1 MENSFDL
8 WFDLHEA
15 EVYYYDMIK
24 VCLLIASVLLTHQL
38 QSQSLCRNSS
48 GTVKYFSGSNCPQGF
63 SHINN
68 AVRSGYLKD
77 KGVSNSK
84 LDIVV
89 SQKLPFATYIGGTK
103 ESIFT
108 AWDHLPPLHRYL
120 FPSGNVSATTYLE
133 LALIANFNNCKNF
146 HSIFTIFP
154 GGDAGGSRK
163 FSLISSSGSLLSPNS
178 HCTVPNGSNT
188 CSFSI
193 SLTEAPTQFAIRTDL
208 VGSSHSALMQ
218 WQIACN

>member
-1 MENSFDL
+1 MYY
-8 WFDLHEA
+8 HE
-15 EVYYYDMIK
+15 MLK
-24 VCLLIASVLLTHQL
+24 VFLLIFSILLTIQL

-68 AVRSGYLKD
+68 AVRSGYLKN
-77 KGVSNSK
+77 KVVSNSK

-89 SQKLPFATYIGGTK
+89 SRKLPFATYIGGTK

-108 AWDHLPPLHRYL
+108 SWDHLPPLHRYL
-120 FPSGNVSATTYLE
+120 FPSGNVSATTHLE
-133 LALIANFNNCKNF
+133 LALIPNFNNCKNF
-146 HSIFTIFP
+146 HSIFTSFP
-154 GGDAGGSRK
+154 GGDSGGSRK
-163 FSLISSSGSLLSPNS
+163 FSLVSSPGHLLSPDS

-193 SLTEAPTQFAIRTDL
+193 SLTEAPSQFAIRTDL
-208 VGSSHSALMQ
+208 VGSSHSGLVQ
-218 WQIACN
+218 WQITCN